1 MTARSATASGQ
12 ILAERLMADA
22 CTIQHKTGETTDAI
36 GNVVPVYTSK
46 YAGKCKVQQRTGVG
60 VGQPQNVGEAAE
72 FVSRLELHV
81 PVSVTG
87 VVPDDLVTITVSLD
101 ADLVGRTF
109 FIRELSHKTFLSAR
123 RFGLIEVTS

>member
-1 MTARSATASGQ
+1 MSAASVLARAQAAAQ
-12 ILAERLMADA
+12 RLMVDA
-22 CTIQHKTGETTDAI
+22 CTIQHKTGETTDAV
-36 GNVVPVYTSK
+36 GNVVPTYTSK
-46 YAGKCKVQQRTGVG
+46 YTGKCKVQQRTGVG

-87 VVPDDLVTITVSLD
+87 VVPDDLVTLTASLD
-101 ADLVGRTF
+101 VDLVGRTF
-109 FIRELSHKTFLSAR
+109 FIRELSHKTYLSAR